1 MKKIKNILSRLF
13 SGSRIARMIYLLFIS
28 MGVVMTVAF
37 LIIFLLYNKKIM
49 DEAGTKSMNDL
60 STRCAEDIQH
70 EMSVYL
76 GQTMSIVTAQTM
88 SVHGALS
95 GQLRRDDIN
104 AILKG
109 YFRHTDVLVG
119 GVKWEPNAFDGADD
133 QYKDD
138 PLFSAYNGELN
149 IFFVREDSTTI
160 VHKPNY
166 QLDPALYNQIRK
178 NPVGQIMHA
187 EFITVAGKRVLALP
201 LAMPFIARDRK
212 TFLGAFVEYIP
223 VTKFNAIARK
233 FKEQTDIEMAEVIFD
248 NNFTIIADAQ
258 NPGNNGKRLGEVYGK
273 PSEHPEVFNSP
284 ESHLVDELGISHH
297 ANVLQCGGGDNKWTV
312 LFSTYTYNF
321 SKNLYEQLR
330 TFAIIAFVLLLITLV
345 IATIIGNKIGRP
357 ISQMIQG
364 CRQIAKGNINVS
376 FNHKDIKGS
385 TEISELFSAFDDMAK
400 NIRRIVSDVKQ
411 SAQNVN
417 SAGKELS
424 KSASMM
430 AQGANQQ
437 ASASE
442 QVSTAMDEMTAS
454 IQKNAVNAKETE
466 DITNKVVQS
475 VQIANKSV
483 GTTAEAMKNI
493 TNKIGIINEIA
504 GRTDLLAVNA
514 AIEAAR
520 VGELGKGF
528 AVVASEIRKLAE
540 RCQAAAQEIDTLT
553 ANGVKQAENSGRLL
567 EMLVPE
573 INKTSQLVHEIT
585 SASVEQ
591 NCNAAQVNNAILQL
605 NNITQQNAATA
616 EELST
621 SADESQSQAEL
632 LDSTMD
638 FFKLDSTTTISEIA
652 TLNREAEAILKR
664 IDELKQQQKN
674 NL

>member
-13 SGSRIARMIYLLFIS
+13 SGSRIARLINLLFIS
-28 MGVVMTVAF
+28 MAVVMTVAF
-37 LIIFLLYNKKIM
+37 LLLFILYNKNLM
-49 DEAGTKSMNDL
+49 DESGNKSISDL
-60 STRCAEDIQH
+60 SARCTEDIQH
-70 EMSVYL
+70 EMAVYL
-76 GQTMSIVTAQTM
+76 GQTMSIVTTQAM
-88 SVHGALS
+88 SINGSFS
-95 GQLRRDDIN
+95 GQLKREDII
-104 AILKG
+104 AILSG
-109 YFRHTDVLVG
+109 FFRHSDALVG
-119 GVKWEPNAFDGADD
+119 GIKWEPNAFDNADE
-133 QYKDD
+133 QYKNN

-149 IFFVREDSTTI
+149 IFFVREDSITMA
-160 VHKPNY
+160 HKPNY
-166 QLDPALYNQIRK
+166 HIDPSLYNQIRK
-178 NPVGQIMHA
+178 NPVGQILPT
-187 EFITVAGKRVLALP
+187 EFITVGGKRVLALP
-201 LAMPFIARDRK
+201 LAVPFISRDRQ
-212 TFLGAFVEYIP
+212 FLGAFVEYIP
-223 VTKFNAIARK
+223 VTRFNDIARK
-233 FKEQTDIEMAEVIFD
+233 FKEQSSIEMNEVIFD
-248 NNFTIIADAQ
+248 NNFIIIADAQ
-258 NPGNNGKRLGEVYGK
+258 DPKNNGKRLGEVYGQ
-273 PSEHPEVFNSP
+273 PAERIEVFSNT
-284 ESHLVDELGISHH
+284 EAHFVDDYGIAHH
-297 ANVLQCGGGDNKWTV
+297 ANVLNCGGGDTKWVV

-321 SKNLYEQLR
+321 SKNLYGQIR
-330 TFAIIAFVLLLITLV
+330 TFSIIAVVLLIITLI

-364 CRQIAKGNINVS
+364 CRQIAAGNINVT
-376 FNHKDIKGS
+376 FTNDIKGS

-424 KSASMM
+424 KSANLM

-466 DITNKVVQS
+466 EITNKVVQS

-493 TNKIGIINEIA
+493 TDKIGIINEIA

-528 AVVASEIRKLAE
+528 AVVAAEIRKLAE
-540 RCQAAAQEIDTLT
+540 RCQAAAKEIDALT

-585 SASVEQ
+585 AASVEQ
-591 NCNAAQVNNAILQL
+591 NSNAAQVNNAILQL

-664 IDELKQQQKN
+664 IDELKKQEQNN

>member
-1 MKKIKNILSRLF
+1 MKKIKNILSRIF
-13 SGSRIARMIYLLFIS
+13 SGSRIARIINLLFIS
-28 MGVVMTVAF
+28 MGVVMTVVF
-37 LIIFLLYNKKIM
+37 FIIFLLYNKKIM

-70 EMSVYL
+70 EMAVYL

-88 SVHGALS
+88 SINGALS
-95 GQLRRDDIN
+95 GQLRRDDIT
-104 AILKG
+104 AILNG

-187 EFITVAGKRVLALP
+187 EFITVAGQRVLALP
-201 LAMPFIARDRK
+201 LAVPFIARDRK
-212 TFLGAFVEYIP
+212 TFLGAFIEYIP
-223 VTKFNAIARK
+223 VTRFNDIARK

-248 NNFTIIADAQ
+248 NNFIIIADAQ
-258 NPGNNGKRLGEVYGK
+258 NPANNGKRLGEVYGK
-273 PSEHPEVFNSP
+273 ASEHPEVFNSP
-284 ESHLVDELGISHH
+284 ESHLIDEMGISHH
-297 ANVLQCGGGDNKWTV
+297 ANVLNCGGGDNKWVV

-321 SKNLYEQLR
+321 SKNLYGQIR
-330 TFAIIAFVLLLITLV
+330 TFAIIAFVLLLITLI
-345 IATIIGNKIGRP
+345 IATIIGNMIGRP

-376 FNHKDIKGS
+376 FNHNDIKGS
-385 TEISELFSAFDDMAK
+385 TEITELFSAFDDMAK

-493 TNKIGIINEIA
+493 
-504 GRTDLLAVNA
+504 
-514 AIEAAR
+514 
-520 VGELGKGF
+520 
-528 AVVASEIRKLAE
+528 
-540 RCQAAAQEIDTLT
+540 
-553 ANGVKQAENSGRLL
+553 
-567 EMLVPE
+567 
-573 INKTSQLVHEIT
+573 
-585 SASVEQ
+585 
-591 NCNAAQVNNAILQL
+591 
-605 NNITQQNAATA
+605 
-616 EELST
+616 
-621 SADESQSQAEL
+621 
-632 LDSTMD
+632 
-638 FFKLDSTTTISEIA
+638 
-652 TLNREAEAILKR
+652 
-664 IDELKQQQKN
+664 
-674 NL
+674 

>member
-13 SGSRIARMIYLLFIS
+13 SGSRIARIIYLLFIS

-70 EMSVYL
+70 ELSVYL

-88 SVHGALS
+88 SVHGTLS
-95 GQLRRDDIN
+95 GQLSRDDIN

-160 VHKPNY
+160 VHKPKY

-201 LAMPFIARDRK
+201 LAMPFIDRDRK
-212 TFLGAFVEYIP
+212 TFLGAFIEYIP

-248 NNFTIIADAQ
+248 NNFIIIADAQ
-258 NPGNNGKRLGEVYGK
+258 NPANNGKRLGEVYGK
-273 PSEHPEVFNSP
+273 PAEHPEVFNSP
-284 ESHLVDELGISHH
+284 ESHLVDEFGISHH
-297 ANVLQCGGGDNKWTV
+297 ANVLQCGGDNKWTV

-321 SKNLYEQLR
+321 SKNLYEQIR
-330 TFAIIAFVLLLITLV
+330 TFAIIAFVLLLITLI
-345 IATIIGNKIGRP
+345 IATIIGNMIGRP

-540 RCQAAAQEIDTLT
+540 RCQAAAQEIDALT

-585 SASVEQ
+585 AASVEQ
-591 NCNAAQVNNAILQL
+591 NSNAAQVNNAILQL

-664 IDELKQQQKN
+664 IDELKQQQNN